1 MKLINTILF
10 FTFLTIGFQACKNE
24 TSGSV
29 SSTEDSKSAK
39 FQNDSK
45 VLEGTGAQ
53 DISATFQLDQTQV
66 IQPGNVGFNFKTHN
80 AFRVY
85 VTALS
90 TSNELDYDKNQMYV
104 VIAEETIK
112 ETFFKVESFD
122 TTGEQPT
129 LSVTTI
135 ISTNTVPA
143 YRPSFV
149 VSAPKSLEGFPIF
162 KVDGAE
168 IPVFIVE

>member
-1 MKLINTILF
+1 MTIA
-10 FTFLTIGFQACKNE
+10 FQACKNE
-24 TSGSV
+24 TSGNV
-29 SSTEDSKSAK
+29 SSTGESKSTNFK
-39 FQNDSK
+39 NDSK

-53 DISATFQLDQTQV
+53 DISATFQLDQTQF

-80 AFRVY
+80 TFRVY

-90 TSNELDYDKNQMYV
+90 TSNTLDYDNNQMYV
-104 VIAEETIK
+104 VIAEETVK

-122 TTGEQPT
+122 TSGEQPI

-135 ISTNTVPA
+135 ISTNTVPT

-149 VSAPKSLEGFPIF
+149 VSVPKSLEGFPIF
-162 KVDGAE
+162 KVDGVE
-168 IPVFIVE
+168 IPVFIAE